1 MWISF
6 IQGARRHVYELGYR
20 KIFWGKQTFSI
31 EAILLTCSDELIHVG
46 RWQVVRTFTDPRY
59 IYQVSYLA
67 SRFKNTNIPAV
78 YIVSQLYNEVTAVPC
93 KLLLH
98 TAIRS
103 RPFDGTPIRSFRFSV
118 WGCKGSQRLN
128 LSVSLAEMRPSRSG
142 SLSTVNLA
150 DTWQHS
156 PSPTILQS
164 EGFVNWFTYQ
174 CNFKKLHSETYLS
187 LKHLEEVTKTQQ
199 HGIMQK

>member
-1 MWISF
+1 M
-6 IQGARRHVYELGYR
+6 GYR

-103 RPFDGTPIRSFRFSV
+103 RPFDGTPVRDFRFSV
-118 WGCKGSQRLN
+118 WGCKG
-128 LSVSLAEMRPSRSG
+128 MG
-142 SLSTVNLA
+142 S
-150 DTWQHS
+150 
-156 PSPTILQS
+156 S
-164 EGFVNWFTYQ
+164 EVKG
-174 CNFKKLHSETYLS
+174 
-187 LKHLEEVTKTQQ
+187 
-199 HGIMQK
+199 